1 MKNKKDGGGLVTG
14 VTRVMSAAVI
24 ATMLAL
30 SPVPA
35 GAESSAAP
43 ALAVQNLWD
52 SLRAGAFGVLEYGSQ
67 VMRSMT
73 GWLFT
78 AGDEGDTAKAEDIR
92 GLLSLSDKEFREF
105 DALVRAA
112 GYSLQGYSFGLDGG
126 SEVELVFDFERV
138 ISDRE
143 RTELRRQLEPQ
154 GNAGAAARQA
164 IVRSLLDATRYV
176 DAPPASGYRLA
187 GVTMRLGS
195 QPDVRIRFRR
205 TKS

>member
-1 MKNKKDGGGLVTG
+1 MVTG
-14 VTRVMSAAVI
+14 VTRVMSAALI

-30 SPVPA
+30 SPAPA
-35 GAESSAAP
+35 SAESSAAP

-112 GYSLQGYSFGLDGG
+112 GYALQGYSFGLDGG